1 MANGIQL
8 LEKYIEQRNAAV
20 DAFFADADRIKKA
33 IEKDRVRGRSP
44 VKLEAD
50 TFYKFTLLGH
60 PMKIDGKE
68 RALEHLSKLVSA
80 AYDEN
85 DTDFRAVIEDAY
97 RSPVAEPKKP
107 GRKRKAA

>member
-1 MANGIQL
+1 MANGL
-8 LEKYIEQRNAAV
+8 DLMLKYIEQRNEAV

-80 AYDEN
+80 AYDEH
-85 DTDFRAVIEDAY
+85 DTDFRAVIEQAY
-97 RSPVAEPKKP
+97 GEPVVEVKR
-107 GRKRKAA
+107 GRKKKAA